1 MDRERNTI
9 KDYQL
14 QLPETDNLY
23 TELRLQENTKQ
34 VIQFLNGDVT
44 TNNLERVSGSS
55 ARVCEQGQ
63 WGFASAPDIGDD
75 AIAKVLNEAR
85 QNAEF
90 LARRQGD
97 RKHQLPES
105 TFASIDDLASEKP
118 APSLKEQMNFLQTVD
133 QYIIDHCP
141 NLKSRVLRLH
151 LEDMEKRLVTSTG
164 SNGYSLIPRSV
175 LYITLTIKNN
185 NDEPVDLTHVYSNR
199 GQYQDNLTDPAMLFG
214 EIDALYQHLL
224 NKKEAVPAQ
233 AGFKEVILDS
243 ELTGI
248 LAHEAVGHPTEADL
262 VLGGSVTA
270 KLLNQQVASPLVNM
284 VDLAHTYNGETLP
297 VPVFIDDEGAEGK
310 DATLIENGVL
320 KGYMTNRHTAA
331 ELNMDVT
338 GNARAFKFYDEPLI
352 RMRNTAILPGNDK
365 LEEMIASIDDG
376 YYLIKTNNGEADTTS
391 EFMFGVTLGY
401 EIKNGKIGR
410 AIQETTISG
419 IAFDVLNTVTMIS
432 DELHWECSGYCG
444 KKQIIPVGCGGPA
457 IKCKVHIGGE

>member
-1 MDRERNTI
+1 MDQESNII
-9 KDYQL
+9 KDYTLHLANTEQ
-14 QLPETDNLY
+14 LY
-23 TELRLQENTKQ
+23 TELRLQENIRQ

-44 TNNLERVSGSS
+44 TNNRETVSGSS
-55 ARVCEQGQ
+55 ARVCKKGQ
-63 WGFASAPDIGDD
+63 WGFASSPDISDE
-75 AIAKVLNEAR
+75 AINKVLQEAR
-85 QNAEF
+85 RNAEF

-97 RKHQLPES
+97 DYHQLPES
-105 TFASIDDLASEKP
+105 QFASNNDLSSKKP
-118 APSLKEQMNFLQTVD
+118 TPSLKDQMIFLQTID
-133 QYIIDHCP
+133 QYIVDHCP
-141 NLKSRVLRLH
+141 DIKSRVLRLH
-151 LEDMEKRLVTSTG
+151 LEDIEKRLVTSTG
-164 SNGYSLIPRSV
+164 SSGYSLIPRSV
-175 LYITLTIKNN
+175 LYITLTIQNKD
-185 NDEPVDLTHVYSNR
+185 DEPVDLTHVYSQR
-199 GQYQDNLTDPAMLFG
+199 GQYQDNFTDPTMLYT
-214 EIDALYQHLL
+214 EIDALFQHLL
-224 NKKEAVPAQ
+224 NKKDAVPAQ
-233 AGFKEVILDS
+233 AGIKEVILDS

-270 KLLNQQVASPLVNM
+270 KLLNQPVASPLVNM

-297 VPVFIDDEGAEGK
+297 VPVYIDDEGAEGR

-320 KGYMTNRHTAA
+320 KGYMTNRYTAA
-331 ELNMDVT
+331 ELNMGIT
-338 GNARAFKFYDEPLI
+338 GSARAFKFYDEPLI

-410 AIQETTISG
+410 AIQDTTISG
-419 IAFDVLNTVTMIS
+419 IAFDVLKTVTMVS

-457 IKCKVHIGGE
+457 IKCKVHMGGE